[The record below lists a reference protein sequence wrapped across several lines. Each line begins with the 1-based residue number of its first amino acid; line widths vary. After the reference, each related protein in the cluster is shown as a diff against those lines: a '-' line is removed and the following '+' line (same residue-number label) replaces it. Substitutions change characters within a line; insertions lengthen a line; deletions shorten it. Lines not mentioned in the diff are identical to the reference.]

1 MASADATRQAIWLK
15 LLLSDLGLDHPTP
28 VPLLNANQGAIAL
41 SKNPVHHE
49 RSKHIALRH
58 HFLRK
63 KVEDKSITLDHV
75 SSAENIADLLTKS
88 LPGPTFDRL
97 PQLLDIV
104 GQGELKE

>member
-49 RSKHIALRH
+49 RSKHIASRH
-58 HFLRK
+58 HFLCK
-63 KVEDKSITLDHV
+63 KVEDKLITLDHV
-75 SSAENIADLLTKS
+75 PSAENIADLLTKL

-97 PQLLDIV
+97 RQLLGIV